1 MTNGQ
6 SWNPIYQKLNQED
19 GLDSQLACSYE
30 CDLGG
35 AMFWMCLEP
44 GDFPAWAFPLTYFR
58 PWRYQGVWERI
69 NPYLRAWM
77 RLQRTVLAALVP
89 LWLRLSQ

>member
-1 MTNGQ
+1 ME
-6 SWNPIYQKLNQED
+6 PYLPDRNQED

-44 GDFPAWAFPLTYFR
+44 GDFPAWAF
-58 PWRYQGVWERI
+58 
-69 NPYLRAWM
+69 
-77 RLQRTVLAALVP
+77 RLHLLPTMEGSRSLGAHQS
-89 LWLRLSQ
+89 LSESVDAPATKPF

>member
-6 SWNPIYQKLNQED
+6 SWNPIYQKLNLPDRNQED

-44 GDFPAWAFPLTYFR
+44 GDFLAWAF
-58 PWRYQGVWERI
+58 
-69 NPYLRAWM
+69 
-77 RLQRTVLAALVP
+77 RLHLLQTMEVSRSLGAHQS
-89 LWLRLSQ
+89 LSESVDAPATKPF